1 MEASSFPIERF
12 RPNVLVSGGL
22 AWEEDGWS
30 KVRIGD
36 NPWVVTSRC
45 FRCVGRALNLA
56 DASRCLVSHC
66 RVEMCADR
74 PAAEHR
80 SRDSDA

>member
-36 NPWVVTSRC
+36 NPWIVTSRC
-45 FRCVGRALNLA
+45 FRSVDRSLALA
-56 DASRCLVSHC
+56 DARRCLVSLC
-66 RVEMCADR
+66 RVEVRADR
-74 PAAEHR
+74 PATEHR
-80 SRDSDA
+80 PRDSDA

>member
-36 NPWVVTSRC
+36 NPWIVTSRC
-45 FRCVGRALNLA
+45 FRSVNRSHTLA
-56 DASRCLVSHC
+56 DARRCLVSLC
-66 RVEMCADR
+66 RVEVRADR

-80 SRDSDA
+80 PRDSDA